1 MNPLFRVPG
10 TLAYLAALF
19 INAFTD
25 LGHKIIIQNTVFKI
39 YDDQEQIILTTI
51 VNALVL
57 LPFILLFSPSGHI
70 ADRYPK
76 NRVMVASAL
85 LAVVVTLG
93 ITYTYYHGH
102 FFAAFALTFLLAAQ
116 SALYSPAK
124 YGYLKELVGEGLIS
138 QGNAAV
144 QAATT
149 VAILSGILAYTVF
162 FEGRMP
168 ETYENEADILRAVA
182 PLGWGL
188 VLGSVIELLLTL
200 RLPRLKEPNP
210 DKRFEPR
217 KYLMGA
223 YLQKNMRRLTRKKE
237 IIRAVLWLS
246 VFWTVSQ
253 VLLAVFGAYA
263 KSHMG
268 IENTIIVQGI
278 MTLAGIGIILGSLSA
293 ARFSR
298 YYVHSG
304 LSLLGALGMALSLLL
319 IPYLTTIPAMAANFL
334 LFGICS
340 GLFIVPLNSLIQLT
354 APGVHLG
361 TILAGNNF
369 IQNIFM
375 FSGLVLTTLFA
386 YYGMNAVTLFYLLF
400 ALMALVVYTNIKTHL
415 LMFYWLV
422 VEIVLALRYRIEYE
436 GLAHL
441 PKEGAVLLLG
451 NHISWLDWALLQFP
465 YRRRIHYL
473 MDRGIYSLPLINP
486 VLRLA
491 GVIPVSPGGAKEAF
505 KEAGI
510 RLRRGDV
517 VGIFPEGSISY
528 DGRMGAFK
536 KGFEQ
541 IAKHH
546 RGVIV
551 PFYIS
556 GIYGSRFSRS
566 SEKYVAKRKGFRRVI
581 RITFGPPLPMDASAE
596 KVREAIEALH

>member
-76 NRVMVASAL
+76 NRVMVASAA

-304 LSLLGALGMALSLLL
+304 LSSYQ
-319 IPYLTTIPAMAANFL
+319 ISFVSNQRSQY
-334 LFGICS
+334 
-340 GLFIVPLNSLIQLT
+340 
-354 APGVHLG
+354 
-361 TILAGNNF
+361 
-369 IQNIFM
+369 
-375 FSGLVLTTLFA
+375 A
-386 YYGMNAVTLFYLLF
+386 Y
-400 ALMALVVYTNIKTHL
+400 I
-415 LMFYWLV
+415 
-422 VEIVLALRYRIEYE
+422 
-436 GLAHL
+436 
-441 PKEGAVLLLG
+441 
-451 NHISWLDWALLQFP
+451 
-465 YRRRIHYL
+465 
-473 MDRGIYSLPLINP
+473 
-486 VLRLA
+486 
-491 GVIPVSPGGAKEAF
+491 
-505 KEAGI
+505 
-510 RLRRGDV
+510 
-517 VGIFPEGSISY
+517 
-528 DGRMGAFK
+528 
-536 KGFEQ
+536 
-541 IAKHH
+541 
-546 RGVIV
+546 
-551 PFYIS
+551 
-556 GIYGSRFSRS
+556 FSRS
-566 SEKYVAKRKGFRRVI
+566 K
-581 RITFGPPLPMDASAE
+581 
-596 KVREAIEALH
+596 